1 MSENDVKD
9 AVAPGKELKFDP
21 QNPVEYKLIDI
32 HPPKTV
38 ENIVFIV
45 DGGIGKNIMATV
57 VIRNIKKKYPD
68 KKLIVVGGYADVF
81 RHNPH
86 IHRFYRAGD
95 TQHFHEDYIDGN
107 RSIVLKAEPYYHMDY
122 LHSKDRHITELWC
135 EMLGLP
141 YDNPIPEIY
150 LTDKEKR
157 EAVEFQRG
165 TGGPTM
171 ILQIS
176 GGLPPNENGQKQ
188 FQMFIRDLDVK
199 VARNIVDEVKGQYT
213 ILQLRAK
220 TQPGWEDVKAPES
233 TLRQA
238 LQFIYGAQKFLLI
251 DSFAQHAAAA
261 FGKKAVVCWG
271 ATNPKLLGY
280 EGHINLTREKAC
292 PTPFCDRP
300 NSFLFDQVTNN
311 LQWQCPHGEA
321 CTRHD
326 EKEILSA
333 LEK

>member
-1 MSENDVKD
+1 MIEK
-9 AVAPGKELKFDP
+9 KTIELKTDKEITIMMP
-21 QNPVEYKLIDI
+21 E
-32 HPPKTV
+32 TV
-38 ENIVFIV
+38 ENIVFIC

-57 VIRNIKKKYPD
+57 VIRNIKEKYPD
-68 KKLIVVGGYADVF
+68 KKLIVVGGFADIF

-95 TQHFHEDYIDGN
+95 TQHFHEDYIEGN
-107 RSIVLKAEPYYHMDY
+107 RSIVLKAEPYYHPDY
-122 LHSKDRHITELWC
+122 LHSNGRHLTELWC

-150 LTDKEKR
+150 LTDKEKA
-157 EAVEFQRG
+157 EATDFQRG
-165 TGGPTM
+165 QNGPVM
-171 ILQIS
+171 ILQNN
-176 GGLPPNENGQKQ
+176 GGLPPNENGVKKVK
-188 FQMFIRDLDVK
+188 MFVRDLDYK
-199 VARNIVDEVKGQYT
+199 VARNIIDECKDEYKIV
-213 ILQLRAK
+213 QLRGK
-220 TQPGWEDVKAPES
+220 TQQGWKDVLAPEGN
-233 TLRQA
+233 LRQA
-238 LQFIYGAQKFLLI
+238 LQLIYGAQKFLLI

-280 EGHINLTREKAC
+280 EQHTNLTREKAC

-311 LQWQCPHGEA
+311 LQWECPHGEI

-326 EKEILSA
+326 EAEILIA
-333 LEK
+333 LRK